1 MMTVNIAALRAF
13 HAVALAGGFSAAAE
27 RLGRTQSTVT
37 IMVEKLERD
46 YGVELVVR
54 RRGKFIALTDI
65 GQAVLRSANQMFSH
79 ENDIHEVLRNAGN
92 LVGGL
97 LRIGSTAPKSM
108 IEIINS
114 VQPHIPGLEFRI
126 SHANSVR
133 VRQDLID
140 CNIDIGVIGG
150 KVDEADLEAFPYE
163 KSEIVLI
170 GTPKLFP
177 IDGMTISRE
186 DFAKQVLLMRETG
199 SHTRRAVLT
208 AFDQYGIQPGR
219 MFEIA
224 TREALVYAAAAG
236 LGLAMI
242 ADVEIPEGLNLHTAR
257 LEGLQIDG
265 EINLCI
271 LKSRAASPMLRR
283 VLQIA
288 LAGRMGLGADSA
300 AAR

>member
-1 MMTVNIAALRAF
+1 MTVNIAALRAF

-79 ENDIHEVLRNAGN
+79 ENDIQEVLRNAGN

-108 IEIINS
+108 IDIINS

-126 SHANSVR
+126 SHANSVQ

-170 GTPKLFP
+170 GTSKLIP
-177 IDGMTISRE
+177 INGMTICRE

-199 SHTRRAVLT
+199 SHTRKEVLN
-208 AFDQYGIQPGR
+208 AFDQFGIQPGR

-257 LEGLQIDG
+257 LEGLRIDG
-265 EINLCI
+265 EISLCI

-288 LAGRMGLGADSA
+288 LADRNGPDGDQA

>member
-1 MMTVNIAALRAF
+1 MTVNIAALRAF

-126 SHANSVR
+126 SHANSVQ

-140 CNIDIGVIGG
+140 CNIDIGIIGG

-163 KSEIVLI
+163 RSEVVLI
-170 GTPKLFP
+170 GTPKLIP
-177 IDGMTISRE
+177 VNGMTISRE

-199 SHTRRAVLT
+199 SHTRKEVLN
-208 AFDQYGIQPGR
+208 AFGQYGIQPGR
-219 MFEIA
+219 TFEIA

-257 LEGLQIDG
+257 LEGLRIDG

>member
-1 MMTVNIAALRAF
+1 MTVNIAALRAF
-13 HAVALAGGFSAAAE
+13 HAVATAGGFSAAAE
-27 RLGRTQSTVT
+27 RMGRTQSTVT

-65 GQAVLRSANQMFSH
+65 GETVFRSANQMFSH

-97 LRIGSTAPKSM
+97 LRIGSTAPRSM
-108 IEIINS
+108 IEIINR
-114 VQPHIPGLEFRI
+114 VQPLIPGLEFRI

-150 KVDEADLEAFPYE
+150 KVDEGDLEAFPYE

-170 GTPKLFP
+170 GTPKLIP
-177 IDGMTISRE
+177 EDGMTISRE

-199 SHTRRAVLT
+199 SHTRKAVLA
-208 AFDQYGIQPGR
+208 AFDQHGIQPGR

-224 TREALVYAAAAG
+224 TREALVYAAASG

-257 LEGLQIDG
+257 LEGLRIDG
-265 EINLCI
+265 EISLCI
-271 LKSRAASPMLRR
+271 LKSRAASPMLGR

-288 LAGRMGLGADSA
+288 LAGRQSPAGAKSSRA
-300 AAR
+300 